1 MIDYAQVVWLALIQ
15 GLTEFLPISSS
26 AHLILLPRLIDW
38 PDQGLAFDVAV
49 HTGTLIAVV
58 AYLRNDLK
66 RIACAWFAQWGRAG
80 PSVDSRLGWLLI
92 VATVPAVIV
101 GLLMDRTAESALR
114 DPKIIA
120 LATLIFALVL
130 WWADRQ
136 GARRRAMDDLGIKDA
151 IGIGL
156 AQAVA
161 LIPGVSRSGITMT
174 AGLMLGLSR
183 RAAAR
188 FSFLM
193 AVPVIAAA
201 AWVKLW
207 AFLLPAPDPL
217 PPGSGHISIEFV
229 FLGIGVSFVSAWLV
243 IALFIRFIE
252 RVGMLPFVL
261 YRLALGSVL
270 LFIYW

>member
-1 MIDYAQVVWLALIQ
+1 
-15 GLTEFLPISSS
+15 
-26 AHLILLPRLIDW
+26 
-38 PDQGLAFDVAV
+38 
-49 HTGTLIAVV
+49 
-58 AYLRNDLK
+58 
-66 RIACAWFAQWGRAG
+66 
-80 PSVDSRLGWLLI
+80 
-92 VATVPAVIV
+92 
-101 GLLMDRTAESALR
+101 
-114 DPKIIA
+114 
-120 LATLIFALVL
+120 
-130 WWADRQ
+130 
-136 GARRRAMDDLGIKDA
+136 
-151 IGIGL
+151 
-156 AQAVA
+156 
-161 LIPGVSRSGITMT
+161 
-174 AGLMLGLSR
+174 MLGLSR

-201 AWVKLW
+201 AWVKLS